1 MPREEMVSISGGN
14 IKMGKI
20 SSVSLPE
27 IVTCR
32 KDCECCKKC
41 YAAKIERLRKMVKVA
56 YQRNWKI
63 LQNDPALYWRQVEA
77 AIMLQR
83 YFRFHVSGDIPSKKY
98 LKNMVEISTRQP
110 HCQIL
115 CFTKRFDFVNDFVTN
130 GGKIPENLQII
141 FSGWKGLSMENPF
154 HFSEAHV
161 LYKDG
166 FTTARP
172 DAKMCGGNCTECAM
186 TGVGCWTLKKGE
198 QIVFKEH

>member
-20 SSVSLPE
+20 SSVSLPA

-41 YAAKIERLRKMVKVA
+41 YAAKIERLRKTVKVA

-98 LKNMVEISTRQP
+98 LKNMVEISARQP

-130 GGKIPENLQII
+130 GARSRKIFKSSLAVGRACQWKIRFI
-141 FSGWKGLSMENPF
+141 FQKLTFYIRTEPQRQDLTQRCVV
-154 HFSEAHV
+154 E
-161 LYKDG
+161 
-166 FTTARP
+166 TARN
-172 DAKMCGGNCTECAM
+172 ARRQVWA
-186 TGVGCWTLKKGE
+186 VGY
-198 QIVFKEH
+198 

>member
-20 SSVSLPE
+20 FSVSLPA

-41 YAAKIERLRKMVKVA
+41 YAAKIERLRKTVKVA

-98 LKNMVEISTRQP
+98 LKNMVEISARQP

-130 GGKIPENLQII
+130 GARSRKIFKSSLAVGRACQWKIRFIFLRHMCSIRMELQRLNQMPRCVAETAQNVQRQVRDA
-141 FSGWKGLSMENPF
+141 GL
-154 HFSEAHV
+154 
-161 LYKDG
+161 
-166 FTTARP
+166 
-172 DAKMCGGNCTECAM
+172 
-186 TGVGCWTLKKGE
+186 
-198 QIVFKEH
+198 